1 MEEKMKINAKFVNPF
16 IDAGM
21 NVVKQIAG
29 IEVRRGHL
37 SYKGQP
43 EPSYGVSIIMGV
55 YGHLAGQ
62 VVYSMKSEV
71 ADKLV
76 DKMLGGNKSPK
87 DRKELFV
94 DTLGE
99 LANMITGNA
108 TSILSTKQ
116 DLALKITTPV
126 IATGDNIS
134 VSLVMQA
141 TLVLG
146 LYTQYGPIEISVAL
160 EEQETHAETEVDM
173 GDVLK
178 EV

>member
-1 MEEKMKINAKFVNPF
+1 MKINAKFVNPF

-43 EPSYGVSIIMGV
+43 EPSYGVSIIIGV

-62 VVYSMKSEV
+62 VVYSMRAEV
-71 ADKLV
+71 ADKIV
-76 DKMLGGNKSPK
+76 EKMLGGNKSLK
-87 DRKELFV
+87 ERKELFV

-108 TSILSTKQ
+108 TSILSAKQ

-126 IATGDNIS
+126 IATGDNIN
-134 VSLVMQA
+134 VTLVMHP

-160 EEQETHAETEVDM
+160 QEQETHSEAEVDM
-173 GDVLK
+173 GEVLK

>member
-1 MEEKMKINAKFVNPF
+1 MKINAKFVNPF

-76 DKMLGGNKSPK
+76 DKMLGGNKSPQV
-87 DRKELFV
+87 RKELFV

-108 TSILSTKQ
+108 TSILSTKA

-134 VSLVMQA
+134 VSLVMQP

-160 EEQETHAETEVDM
+160 EEQETHTETEVDM
-173 GDVLK
+173 GDILK

>member
-1 MEEKMKINAKFVNPF
+1 MKINAKFVNPF

-29 IEVRRGHL
+29 IDVRRGHL
-37 SYKGQP
+37 SYKGKP
-43 EPSYGVSIIMGV
+43 EPSYGVSIIIGV
-55 YGHLAGQ
+55 YGYLTGQ
-62 VVYSMKSEV
+62 VVYSMKTEV

-76 DKMLGGNKSPK
+76 EKMLGGNKSPQE
-87 DRKELFV
+87 RKILFI

-108 TSILSTKQ
+108 TGILSAKK
-116 DLALKITTPV
+116 DLALKITTPA
-126 IATGDNIS
+126 IATGDNLNI
-134 VSLVMQA
+134 SLVAQP

-160 EEQETHAETEVDM
+160 EEK
-173 GDVLK
+173 DVLS
-178 EV
+178 EVGETTGTLREV

>member
-1 MEEKMKINAKFVNPF
+1 MKINAKFVNPF

-55 YGHLAGQ
+55 YGHLTGQ
-62 VVYSMKSEV
+62 VVYSMKAEV
-71 ADKLV
+71 AEKLV
-76 DKMLGGNKSPK
+76 DKMLGGNKSPQ

-108 TSILSTKQ
+108 ASILSSKQ

-134 VSLVMQA
+134 VSLVMHP

-146 LYTQYGPIEISVAL
+146 LYTQFGPIEISVAL
-160 EEQETHAETEVDM
+160 EERETHTETEVDM